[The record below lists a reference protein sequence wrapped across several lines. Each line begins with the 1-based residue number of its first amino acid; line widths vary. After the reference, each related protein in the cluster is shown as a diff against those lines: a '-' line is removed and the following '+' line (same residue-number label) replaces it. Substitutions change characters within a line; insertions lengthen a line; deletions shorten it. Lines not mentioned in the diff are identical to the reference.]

1 TPRTLRTRAPSG
13 GTRVNSLSRP
23 NTRWWIRSAGK
34 RNSTLLIS
42 GYTVLLGRTPGGA
55 GQLVGVVRS
64 GSNTWRPAPSPEPT
78 TTAPESVTA
87 RASGCRTVATS
98 ARDSPSPSPR
108 SYARTVLV
116 PVEVTHTRPLA
127 GSSATAH
134 GAEGTGNIWWR
145 RTGEVEYTSSVSP
158 TVSLAT
164 TDPLEN
170 VLSMPA
176 PFPARRSGPACSSSR
191 SMLASTV
198 SGLLRAVTDPSRATA
213 IRSIDSRPES
223 RFSSAPSASLTTTS
237 PSAVPVRIRPSGVIA
252 AVVTGPSPVR
262 SRSGPDGGTTT
273 TPSECGTSTVPSRAT
288 DASPAAAGS
297 STVRSEDHRVP
308 STVPISRRDG
318 SSTWA
323 VTCSPEASSVR
334 TVAGVS
340 TVAPSAGPAACGDS
354 AGRAWPCSTAASWSG
369 WSAVWEQPLSP
380 NTSASSAAGTTERR
394 RARSGTVFLST
405 DRHCPPRASSAAAQV
420 RTTTLCGG
428 AATPSGAP
436 DALTRESRA
445 REPDGP
451 RRPGHRRH
459 VLDPGHRAVRA
470 PGVDRV
476 PPGLV
481 LGAPA
486 DLLHVVVRRGRRCL
500 VHRRRP
506 ARDGGGRP
514 GVLLQG
520 HRPHHPRLVPRPGG
534 LRASRRPGLPA
545 RLV

>member
-1 TPRTLRTRAPSG
+1 PTGSLLRRRRRLFAALPAPWLLKPIRLRIALSRTSRNRRGVGLPGWGDAVTVPTSLNPKPIAPHESTAAAFLSKPAASPSGPGNRRPSTSCDRIGSRTPRTLRTRAPSG

-176 PFPARRSGPACSSSR
+176 PLPARRSGPACSSSR

-213 IRSIDSRPES
+213 MRSIDSRPES

-237 PSAVPVRIRPSGVIA
+237 PSAETAWFRSSGVLG
-252 AVVTGPSPVR
+252 AVATGPSPVR

-273 TPSECGTSTVPSRAT
+273 TPSECGTSTVPSRA
-288 DASPAAAGS
+288 
-297 STVRSEDHRVP
+297 
-308 STVPISRRDG
+308 
-318 SSTWA
+318 
-323 VTCSPEASSVR
+323 
-334 TVAGVS
+334 
-340 TVAPSAGPAACGDS
+340 
-354 AGRAWPCSTAASWSG
+354 
-369 WSAVWEQPLSP
+369 
-380 NTSASSAAGTTERR
+380 
-394 RARSGTVFLST
+394 
-405 DRHCPPRASSAAAQV
+405 
-420 RTTTLCGG
+420 
-428 AATPSGAP
+428 
-436 DALTRESRA
+436 
-445 REPDGP
+445 
-451 RRPGHRRH
+451 
-459 VLDPGHRAVRA
+459 
-470 PGVDRV
+470 
-476 PPGLV
+476 
-481 LGAPA
+481 
-486 DLLHVVVRRGRRCL
+486 
-500 VHRRRP
+500 
-506 ARDGGGRP
+506 
-514 GVLLQG
+514 
-520 HRPHHPRLVPRPGG
+520 
-534 LRASRRPGLPA
+534 
-545 RLV
+545 